1 MSFLVF
7 LSRCMIPLL
16 VFSVT
21 GYGILKKIP
30 VYDSF
35 IRGAMDGIRTTVKLI
50 PTLIGLMTAAG
61 VLGASGFLTLLSEQ
75 LGKLLDGE
83 IFPAPLLPLALVRM
97 FSNSA
102 AAGLLLDLYKEYGTD
117 SRISWTA
124 SLMMSSCETIF
135 YTMSIY
141 FMTARI
147 TKTRYTLPGALLAT
161 LGGIGASLM
170 LSKVFYG

>member
-61 VLGASGFLTLLSEQ
+61 VLGGLGVSYPSVRAAGKAPGWRILSG
-75 LGKLLDGE
+75 
-83 IFPAPLLPLALVRM
+83 
-97 FSNSA
+97 SA
-102 AAGLLLDLYKEYGTD
+102 AA
-117 SRISWTA
+117 S
-124 SLMMSSCETIF
+124 
-135 YTMSIY
+135 
-141 FMTARI
+141 
-147 TKTRYTLPGALLAT
+147 GAGPHVL
-161 LGGIGASLM
+161 
-170 LSKVFYG
+170 

>member
-102 AAGLLLDLYKEYGTD
+102 AA
-117 SRISWTA
+117 
-124 SLMMSSCETIF
+124 
-135 YTMSIY
+135 
-141 FMTARI
+141 
-147 TKTRYTLPGALLAT
+147 
-161 LGGIGASLM
+161 
-170 LSKVFYG
+170 

>member
-83 IFPAPLLPLALVRM
+83 FFPA
-97 FSNSA
+97 A
-102 AAGLLLDLYKEYGTD
+102 ASGAGPHVL
-117 SRISWTA
+117 
-124 SLMMSSCETIF
+124 
-135 YTMSIY
+135 
-141 FMTARI
+141 
-147 TKTRYTLPGALLAT
+147 
-161 LGGIGASLM
+161 
-170 LSKVFYG
+170 